1 MLANLLKFRIPK
13 PPFQTLNKK
22 NPTTKSKCRR
32 SHDTITDP
40 PMITWMRDVNM
51 DDLVILSSNIDD
63 LRGEAPRCAN
73 NKSRGGA
80 LNYKM
85 NPFA

>member
-1 MLANLLKFRIPK
+1 
-13 PPFQTLNKK
+13 
-22 NPTTKSKCRR
+22 
-32 SHDTITDP
+32 
-40 PMITWMRDVNM
+40 MITWMRDVNM

-63 LRGEAPRCAN
+63 LRGEAPRCTN